1 MESAEGELVLPE
13 VRYRN
18 QHTDDDYEGETARI
32 ENLEQEMSAFAQG
45 GYGESE
51 DDYGEQET
59 AIANPLDYP

>member
-1 MESAEGELVLPE
+1 MIMRV
-13 VRYRN
+13 
-18 QHTDDDYEGETARI
+18 QTARI
-32 ENLEQEMSAFAQG
+32 ENLEQEMSAFAEG